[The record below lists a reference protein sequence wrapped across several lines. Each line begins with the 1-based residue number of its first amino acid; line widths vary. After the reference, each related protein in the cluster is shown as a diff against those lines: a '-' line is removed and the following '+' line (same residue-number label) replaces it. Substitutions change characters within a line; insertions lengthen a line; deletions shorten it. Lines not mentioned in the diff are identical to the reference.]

1 MKSGGMSP
9 VATTSS
15 SKRKHKRTESQVM
28 RDVAVAQTGPKKDID
43 DDDESDTEGDDDDSD
58 TSETD
63 TETEDE
69 DS

>member
-1 MKSGGMSP
+1 MKSGGLSPTTPKRRTKKKTPSMDAGQGAVP
-9 VATTSS
+9 VANAPV
-15 SKRKHKRTESQVM
+15 E
-28 RDVAVAQTGPKKDID
+28 D
-43 DDDESDTEGDDDDSD
+43 DSDDESDTDGDDFDSD

>member
-9 VATTSS
+9 TTP
-15 SKRKHKRTESQVM
+15 KRLKKRSPSQAM
-28 RDVAVAQTGPKKDID
+28 QDVAVAQTGGPKEES
-43 DDDESDTEGDDDDSD
+43 DDESDTEGDDDDSD
-58 TSETD
+58 SSETD